1 MWPVYF
7 SSKLLNIGKATPVR
21 AGFPV
26 LDSLTINDSTRGIEF
41 GEAGSS
47 LRNSKFVSRPGQMI
61 VALDETFP
69 KNLTENSLITRSR
82 VVETSNVFHF
92 SIVE

>member
-1 MWPVYF
+1 
-7 SSKLLNIGKATPVR
+7 
-21 AGFPV
+21 
-26 LDSLTINDSTRGIEF
+26 
-41 GEAGSS
+41 
-47 LRNSKFVSRPGQMI
+47 MI

-82 VVETSNVFHF
+82 VVETSNVFHC